1 MGFIEFYNSYLNNTA
16 IKHNLGKKDHS
27 SRFADLCFETDLG
40 IRYTSADEYLIDK
53 QQLRR
58 IEIVRNISGHP
69 SYILEEMDGYIITI
83 FDLSSG
89 RKSLTPKPMRII
101 DETENYISFRGYPTI
116 AKSLFGW
123 EPIDMSDYGVTVYL
137 EDGYVKGCIMHR
149 FFTDV
154 NYVYGLSSSMSPV
167 YIEGPINQAQITA
180 ESIIQI
186 GFNFSP
192 KSFMFYY
199 CGQVTSYGMTEVKV
213 IGKVADDDKQN
224 VYVVIIGNELAD
236 KIASSIYCDSII
248 QSGPSTVHMLV
259 PKLSATNNEE
269 VNIQPSSCIITTSG
283 SEIEKI
289 TFNIESPNRKLELIK

>member
-16 IKHNLGKKDHS
+16 VKHNLGKKSHS
-27 SRFADLCFETDLG
+27 DRFTDLCFETDLG
-40 IRYTSADEYLIDK
+40 IRYTNTDEYLIDE

-58 IEIVRNISGHP
+58 IEIVRNTSGHP

-89 RKSLTPKPMRII
+89 RKAFTPKPMRIV

-123 EPIDMSDYGVTVYL
+123 EPIDMSDYGVTIYL

-149 FFTDV
+149 FDTDV
-154 NYVYGLSSSMSPV
+154 NYVYGLSSSMNSV
-167 YIEGPINQAQITA
+167 YIEGPIIQAQITA
-180 ESIIQI
+180 ESIIQN

-192 KSFMFYY
+192 KSFIFYY
-199 CGQVTSYGMTEVKV
+199 CGQVTAYGITEVKV
-213 IGKVADDDKQN
+213 IAKVAADDKRTVN
-224 VYVVIIGNELAD
+224 VVIIGDELAD
-236 KIASSIYCDSII
+236 KIASSIYCGSII
-248 QSGPSTVHMLV
+248 QSGPSTIHMLV
-259 PKLSATNNEE
+259 PKLSAPNDEE

-283 SEIEKI
+283 TEIEKI
-289 TFNIESPNRKLELIK
+289 TFHIESPSRKLELIK